1 MTGGDAAAVP
11 DPSGPSQPDG
21 SGNPAAAGILA
32 GLREI
37 LARVTGREELL
48 RASADAPLLG
58 EGAALDSLSGTL
70 LLREVHRRYGVD
82 VADEDLNLDSLATL
96 ATLTA
101 FLAAR
106 QTA

>member
-1 MTGGDAAAVP
+1 MTGGGGAA
-11 DPSGPSQPDG
+11 GPGQADG
-21 SGNPAAAGILA
+21 SGVPAAAAILA

-58 EGAALDSLSGTL
+58 EGAGLDSLSGTL

-106 QTA
+106 RTA